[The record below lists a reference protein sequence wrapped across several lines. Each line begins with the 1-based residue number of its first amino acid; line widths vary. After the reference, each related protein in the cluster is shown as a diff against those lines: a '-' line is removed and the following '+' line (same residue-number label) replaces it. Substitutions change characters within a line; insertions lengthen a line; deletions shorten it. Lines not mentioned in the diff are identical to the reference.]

1 MEKLELFKVSN
12 VKLDYFIGTIK
23 VKDLLNKELFEV
35 NSNVDDIKDINYDRL
50 LKMRENNIVNL
61 VSHPIAIS
69 ISLNNE
75 IKIIHRYDN
84 TYKLINTYNHSIKFT
99 LIDGHYRYILFKN
112 HSTKDIEEYEI
123 TLQIYCNLTSRRKA
137 MIYCGLNSDTAEKD
151 KVKKYFSLYD
161 NKDTYYNNE
170 LIALTLDNIENSP
183 FYNMIPI
190 YKYGRDKVYVQ
201 NFVNNIVIPLSNILD
216 SYDNEYLHDNSIK
229 TRILLNIFNGIKD
242 SNKEIYFDSISNLI
256 KWKEII
262 LNNNILDK
270 AKEEKDITSTNITK
284 LINKL

>member
-123 TLQIYCNLTSRRKA
+123 SLQIYCNLTNGRKA
-137 MIYCGLNSDTAEKD
+137 IIYCGLNNDTNKEKI
-151 KVKKYFSLYD
+151 KKYFSLYNNND
-161 NKDTYYNNE
+161 YNNE
-170 LIALTLDNIENSP
+170 LIALALNDIKDGP
-183 FYNMIPI
+183 FYNKIPI
-190 YKYGRDKVYVQ
+190 YKYGKDKVYVQ
-201 NFVNNIVIPLSNILD
+201 NFVNNIIIPLSEKLNN
-216 SYDNEYLHDNSIK
+216 YNNTYLHDNSIK
-229 TRILLNIFNGIKD
+229 TRIIFNLFNGIYE
-242 SNKEIYFDSISNLI
+242 SGKEISFDSISSLI
-256 KWKEII
+256 KWKDII
-262 LNNNILDK
+262 LDNNIIDE
-270 AKEEKDITSTNITK
+270 AGEEKDITSTNVIK